1 MGAGRKSTDPAGP
14 NLTKLETGTPRLP
27 PTRSR
32 PMEEEI
38 AADDLFLDAAADH
51 HPAGFSSS
59 SSSYFASF
67 SEVVEEEDEERHP
80 HHHHRLL
87 DDDAA
92 GFDHDETLAAP
103 APAPGSPFSFASD
116 PDPDPDIDLELR
128 LSSRSPPFWDC
139 LEDDLAD
146 EEMVGGG
153 FEWEE
158 IADAAVPAPGAV
170 AAGGGGGGGGGDG
183 GLVGD
188 GDVFGFLDEREILG
202 AMEGLNSGDDESGF
216 SDEPF
221 DFGDEGDDIGD
232 IFRSVGWRCSGA
244 AGRGRLRGAAGAR
257 RGRRGGGR
265 PARAAVERAPGGG
278 GRRRREEAAA
288 ASRVAP
294 CARTDRAGGAR
305 HAAAVR
311 ALVPRGVHRAVA
323 RHPELVSGVP
333 LRAAHR

>member
-1 MGAGRKSTDPAGP
+1 
-14 NLTKLETGTPRLP
+14 
-27 PTRSR
+27 
-32 PMEEEI
+32 MEEEI

-170 AAGGGGGGGGGDG
+170 AAGGGGGGGAGGDG

-202 AMEGLNSGDDESGF
+202 AMEGLDSGDDESGF

-232 IFRSVGWRCSGA
+232 IFRSVGWEVLPVPLDEDDFEVLPGHVADAA
-244 AGRGRLRGAAGAR
+244 AGGAPPA
-257 RGRRGGGR
+257 
-265 PARAAVERAPGGG
+265 ARAAVERLQVVAVGGG
-278 GRRRREEAAA
+278 GEEAAA
-288 ASRVAP
+288 ASRGCAVCKDGIAQGELATQLP
-294 CARTDRAGGAR
+294 CAHLYHGACIEPWLAIRNSCPVCRYELPTDDPEYEKRRVKRRSSGDS
-305 HAAAVR
+305 
-311 ALVPRGVHRAVA
+311 VA
-323 RHPELVSGVP
+323 QLGTPMQI
-333 LRAAHR
+333 

>member
-1 MGAGRKSTDPAGP
+1 
-14 NLTKLETGTPRLP
+14 
-27 PTRSR
+27 
-32 PMEEEI
+32 MEEEI

-80 HHHHRLL
+80 HPHHRLLL

-202 AMEGLNSGDDESGF
+202 AMEGLNTATT
-216 SDEPF
+216 
-221 DFGDEGDDIGD
+221 IRGD
-232 IFRSVGWRCSGA
+232 IFRSVGWEVLPVPLDEDDFEVLPGHVADAA
-244 AGRGRLRGAAGAR
+244 AGGAPPA
-257 RGRRGGGR
+257 
-265 PARAAVERAPGGG
+265 ARAAVERLQVVAVGGG
-278 GRRRREEAAA
+278 GEEAAA
-288 ASRVAP
+288 ASRGCAVCKDGIAQGELATQLP
-294 CARTDRAGGAR
+294 CAHLYHGACIEPWLAIRNSCPVCRYELPTDDPEYEKRRVKRRSSGDS
-305 HAAAVR
+305 
-311 ALVPRGVHRAVA
+311 VA
-323 RHPELVSGVP
+323 QLGTPMQI
-333 LRAAHR
+333 